1 MEITQNAL
9 KEIATAQAQRQS
21 KPTEVSTS
29 STSNLNDAVSK
40 VQSQAFANDIYTKS
54 EHIPSVT
61 YDKPLTVTERDP
73 AANLLL
79 DKMVNTIDS
88 GGELPTKLASI
99 KPIYEKMMGEI
110 ASEQPSLA
118 NKDWGFSIDEND
130 KLVVSGDITEDEKAY
145 LEEKLNGNDDIVRLT
160 KDIPEIF
167 MKGQEYDRGYFENEQ
182 GRFWGKYDVTQ
193 ENFKDIV
200 DIKALL
206 ESGNGPMAQA
216 TWNDFDGFAYMN
228 ELESQ
233 LARNADIIPS
243 KSLKVTYELNGGK

>member
-1 MEITQNAL
+1 MEITHNVL
-9 KEIATAQAQRQS
+9 KETAAAQAQRQS

-29 STSNLNDAVSK
+29 STGNLNDAVSK
-40 VQSQAFANDIYTKS
+40 VQSQTLADDIYTAS

-79 DKMVNTIDS
+79 DKMTNTIS
-88 GGELPTKLASI
+88 FGELPKKLI
-99 KPIYEKMMGEI
+99 YVKPMYEKMMGEI
-110 ASEQPSLA
+110 AIEQPSLA
-118 NKDWGFSIDEND
+118 NKDWGFSVDEND
-130 KLVVSGDITEDEKAY
+130 KLVVSGDVTEDEKAY
-145 LEEKLNGNDDIVRLT
+145 LEEKLNSNDDIVRLT

-182 GRFWGKYDVTQ
+182 GRFWGKYDVTK

-206 ESGNGPMAQA
+206 ESRAQA
-216 TWNDFDGFAYMN
+216 TDPFSFADDFMA
-228 ELESQ
+228 Q

>member
-1 MEITQNAL
+1 MEITHNAL
-9 KEIATAQAQRQS
+9 KETATAQAQRQS
-21 KPTEVSTS
+21 KQVEVSKS
-29 STSNLNDAVSK
+29 STSNLNDAVSR
-40 VQSQAFANDIYTKS
+40 VQTLANDIYTAS

-61 YDKPLTVTERDP
+61 YDRPLTVTERDP

-79 DKMVNTIDS
+79 DKMAQTIDS
-88 GGELPTKLASI
+88 GGELPTKLASV
-99 KPIYEKMMGEI
+99 KPKYEKMMGEI
-110 ASEQPSLA
+110 AVEQPSLA
-118 NKDWGFSIDEND
+118 NKYWGFSVDEND
-130 KLVVSGDITEDEKAY
+130 KLVVSGDITEDERIY
-145 LEEKLNGNDDIVRLT
+145 LEDKLNSNDDIVRLT

-167 MKGQEYDRGYFENEQ
+167 MKGQEYDRGYYENEQ
-182 GRFWGKYDVTQ
+182 GKYWGKYDVTQ

-206 ESGNGPMAQA
+206 ESGNGPMAQG

-228 ELESQ
+228 ELRTQ